1 MRSFADKVIGSVL
14 VNYVLKLALKVPV
27 SKRKLQKI
35 LKEAGNKQ
43 LAEIMLGL
51 NYYDFIRVQRA
62 LYEHPKSTQKV
73 VLQEMLSTSENTEIG
88 KKYDFKNIKSVS
100 DFRKKVP
107 ISAWEDYEEYANRL
121 TKGES
126 DILFP
131 GKASF
136 FYRTSGTT
144 ANYKY
149 IPESEREGRART
161 AMTKAR
167 NAERM
172 VVSSLGAMHRV
183 FAFFNRSNI
192 DLTEGGI
199 PRGTASGRTPQLQ
212 GAKPLKRLAYSPQIV
227 EEFEGEELHYMM
239 MRCTLVYDDV
249 TSILGNNAKMM
260 TGLIYFA
267 KEHAEEIIEDI
278 RKGTSKYPMSDKLK
292 ELEKEALKPNPR
304 RADELQEL
312 LRQDRFTPK
321 YYWPHL
327 LDVGF
332 WLGGS
337 VGVHVDEIRK
347 LLPEKAKY
355 VDVGYGS
362 SEAKINIPMA
372 EDTPAGPLSI
382 CSSFYEFIPEEGGE
396 PLLADELQDG
406 KNYEIILTTYGGL
419 YRYCLRDMIHVEGFT
434 GKTPNIY
441 FLTKT
446 SDVANLGQE
455 KIPGVLLME
464 AIQKTVEQS
473 GFSFKTTQ
481 VYTDP
486 DTMSYVICIETDKK
500 PEDIEAFKETM
511 EESLQTE
518 LDQYRSYRSKMLNMC
533 DVAFMKEGWL
543 ESLMK
548 KYAKGNATTAQV
560 KIPVVINSMPD
571 AEWIQEST
579 R

>member
-1 MRSFADKVIGSVL
+1 MRSFADKVIGSVP

-51 NYYDFIRVQRA
+51 NHYDFIRVQRA

-518 LDQYRSYRSKMLNMC
+518 LDQYRNYRSRMLNMC

>member
-1 MRSFADKVIGSVL
+1 MRSFADKVIGSVP

-183 FAFFNRSNI
+183 FAFFSRSNI

-212 GAKPLKRLAYSPQIV
+212 GAKLLKRLAYSPQIV

-518 LDQYRSYRSKMLNMC
+518 LDQYRNFRSRVLNMC

>member
-35 LKEAGNKQ
+35 LKEAGNKR

-62 LYEHPKSTQKV
+62 LYEHPK
-73 VLQEMLSTSENTEIG
+73 STSENTEIG

-149 IPESEREGRART
+149 IPESEREGWART